1 MDFRQARTQAVFW
14 LEYAGL
20 RAVVGLLG
28 LLGVDRASSFMG
40 FLWRRFARFNPRH
53 ARANQHLALAMPEL
67 TPDERTAILLDMW
80 ENLGRTFA
88 EGLLLPDIVD
98 SPGRIAMGE
107 RLAADIKTIGAG
119 GAVFCSLHQGNWELL
134 AVGSAGLGKP
144 VAGVYRPLKNP
155 LSEAYFRSRRE
166 KAYPGGLVAAG
177 TSSVLHLRSI
187 ARGGVAIAMMADL
200 PDGTGIV
207 APFFGHPALLSKLPV
222 TLARRLGLPL
232 VVAHCRRIDGAH
244 FRIDGELLELPHTD
258 DADADVE
265 RATLALHAVFETWIR
280 NEPGQ
285 WMWATRKWSKR
296 ELRPPSAK

>member
-67 TPDERTAILLDMW
+67 TPDERTAILLDVW